1 MRNTECHAYKITEL
15 RNMRTHKMR
24 VRDYAH
30 DCGCRIQKAIEKT
43 LVAKVWLDGYHATKH
58 KCKMKGFSKP
68 GFNST
73 AAEQLWNV
81 MDNLNKSIGTMKRVH
96 YRFMLRH
103 YCIWRNSYARSMS
116 KDNAHPITS
125 KRKAVRRG
133 CR

>member
-81 MDNLNKSIGTMKRVH
+81 MDNLDNEASALPVH
-96 YRFMLRH
+96 ASPLLYLAQLLCQV
-103 YCIWRNSYARSMS
+103 Y
-116 KDNAHPITS
+116 
-125 KRKAVRRG
+125 V
-133 CR
+133 